1 MHVRTPTVL
10 AVIASL
16 TFAVSPA
23 VFGQEAS
30 LALIAPHEGVNQ
42 TATGVTGGVLFGST
56 EEMVPKE
63 PALGRKLAIIRVYK
77 SLGNLFP
84 DTAEKPML
92 AAGSTMMVSLD
103 LRDDQT
109 YHQVGAGQFDS
120 EILSFYKSVNA
131 AAVKYGLGSIYVNFE
146 HEPSIVKRKIHGTP
160 PQFVAAWQHVWQLAD
175 NAGLDWQN
183 GGRLHWVWIMDH
195 DSYNPSPTPG
205 QSGPGTAPLFWPGA
219 AYVDIL
225 AVDGYNHPGC
235 HKHEPPGNTVFS
247 PARIFDSALVFAQS
261 HGNLPVYITE
271 FASIPYTDPAI
282 RPSWIDSMTSFITAH
297 PVIIAADYW
306 DGHTNPGSTCTFN
319 INNDPASLAALARMG
334 KVLTGSITPPG
345 TANNS

>member
-146 HEPSIVKRKIHGTP
+146 HEPSILKRKIHGP
-160 PQFVAAWQHVWQLAD
+160 PAAFVRAWRHVYRLVAG
-175 NAGLDWQN
+175 AGLNWQN

-219 AYVDIL
+219 AYVDID
-225 AVDGYNHPGC
+225 AVDAYNHPGC
-235 HKHEPPGNTVFS
+235 HKHEPPGGVVFS
-247 PARIFDSALVFAQS
+247 PKRLFGSALAFAQS
-261 HGNLPVYITE
+261 HGNKPVYITE
-271 FASIPYTDPAI
+271 FASIAYPDASV
-282 RPSWIDSMTSFITAH
+282 RPDWIGSVTSYVTAH
-297 PVIIAADYW
+297 PVIMAADYW
-306 DGHTNPGSTCTFN
+306 DGFHKSARCVFN
-319 INNDPASLAALARMG
+319 INGDPASLAALAKTG
-334 KVLTGSITPPG
+334 KVFTGKLIPPG
-345 TANNS
+345 K